1 MERGNMSATR
11 EKLQESEYWRELMTL
26 TQAER
31 DTFKYN
37 LSAFLSAS
45 RSVTLIMQ
53 KEYDRISGFK
63 QWWSEKQGKMRND
76 DAMKLLNEKRVM
88 TIHTQPVRPRA
99 QVNITIEEQ
108 VTVSDSFSIVIT
120 HADGTVDTRE
130 SEPTPPPVPAKTE
143 SNIEWRWYFDKLPK
157 KDVLTLCKEHAA
169 KLDALVKECES
180 RFAL

>member
-1 MERGNMSATR
+1 MSDTR
-11 EKLQESEYWRELMTL
+11 EKLQESEYFLKLMTL

-37 LSAFLSAS
+37 LSAFLAAS

-53 KEYDRISGFK
+53 KEYDKISGFK
-63 QWWSEKQGKMRND
+63 QWWSEKQEKMRSD

-99 QVNITIEEQ
+99 QVNVTIKEHI
-108 VTVSDSFSIVIT
+108 TVSDSVSIVIT
-120 HADGTVDTRE
+120 HTDGTVDRRE
-130 SEPTPPPVPAKTE
+130 SELTPPSVPAKTE
-143 SNIEWRWYFDKLPK
+143 GNTEWRWYFDELPK
-157 KDVLTLCKEHAA
+157 KDVLTLCKEHIA

-180 RFAL
+180 RFTL

>member
-1 MERGNMSATR
+1 MSATR
-11 EKLQESEYWRELMTL
+11 ENLQESEYFLGLMTL

-63 QWWSEKQGKMRND
+63 QWWSEKQGKMRHD
-76 DAMKLLNEKRVM
+76 DAVKLLNEKRVT

-99 QVNITIEEQ
+99 QVDITIKEH
-108 VTVSDSFSIVIT
+108 VTVSDSVSIVIT
-120 HADGTVDTRE
+120 HADGTVDRRE

-143 SNIEWRWYFDKLPK
+143 SNIEWRWYFDELPK
-157 KDVLTLCKEHAA
+157 KDVLTLCKDHVA